1 MSWQGLQVVQVVA
14 MDRQRC
20 IGVDNQL
27 PWHLPDDLKHFKA
40 TTQGGVMLLGRK
52 NFDSIGRALPNRV
65 SWVLTRDTD
74 WQADGVKV
82 AHSLEQL
89 LDGAAADA
97 KALGQNQIFVIGGAE
112 LYRQTLEISDQLI
125 VSHVDLAVSGDVFYP
140 EIPVTFQAVQR
151 TPIQDSKTQIN
162 FEIVRYQQSR

>member
-20 IGVDNQL
+20 IGVNNQL
-27 PWHLPDDLKHFKA
+27 PWQLPDDLKHFKA

-52 NFDSIGRALPNRV
+52 NFDSIGRPLPNRV
-65 SWVLTRDTD
+65 SWVLTRDTA

-97 KALGQNQIFVIGGAE
+97 KALGQEQIFVIGGAE
-112 LYRQTLEISDQLI
+112 LYRQTLDISDRLE
-125 VSHVDLAVSGDVFYP
+125 VSHVDLSVTGDVFYP
-140 EIPVTFQAVQR
+140 EIPAAFQVVQR
-151 TPIQDSKTQIN
+151 NAMQDSKTQIG
-162 FEIVRYQQSR
+162 FEIVRYQKS

>member
-20 IGVDNQL
+20 IGVNNQL

-65 SWVLTRDTD
+65 SWVLTRDTA

-82 AHSLEQL
+82 ARSLEQL

-97 KALGQNQIFVIGGAE
+97 KALGQHQIFVIGGAE
-112 LYRQTLEISDQLI
+112 LYRQTLDISDRLE
-125 VSHVDLAVSGDVFYP
+125 VSHVDLSVTGDVFYP
-140 EIPVTFQAVQR
+140 EIPAVFQVVQR
-151 TPIQDSKTQIN
+151 TTMQDSKTQIG
-162 FEIVRYQQSR
+162 FEIVRYQRD

>member
-20 IGVDNQL
+20 IGVNNQL

-65 SWVLTRDTD
+65 SWVLTRDTA

-82 AHSLEQL
+82 ARSLEQL

-112 LYRQTLEISDQLI
+112 LYRQTLEISDRLE
-125 VSHVDLAVSGDVFYP
+125 VSHVDLSVTGDVFYP
-140 EIPVTFQAVQR
+140 EIPAVFQVVQR
-151 TPIQDSKTQIN
+151 TTMQDSKTQIG
-162 FEIVRYQQSR
+162 FEIVRYQRD

>member
-20 IGVDNQL
+20 IGVNNQL

-65 SWVLTRDTD
+65 SWVLTRDTA

-97 KALGQNQIFVIGGAE
+97 KALGQEQIFVIGGAE
-112 LYRQTLEISDQLI
+112 LYRQTLEISDRLE
-125 VSHVDLAVSGDVFYP
+125 VSHVDLSVTGDVFYP
-140 EIPVTFQAVQR
+140 EIPAVFQVVQR
-151 TPIQDSKTQIN
+151 TTMQDSKTQIG
-162 FEIVRYQQSR
+162 FEIVRYQRD

>member
-14 MDRQRC
+14 MDRQHC
-20 IGVDNQL
+20 IGVNNQL

-52 NFDSIGRALPNRV
+52 NFDSIGRPLPNRV
-65 SWVLTRDTD
+65 SWVLTRDTA

-97 KALGQNQIFVIGGAE
+97 KALGQEQIFVIGGAE
-112 LYRQTLEISDQLI
+112 LYRQTLDISDRLE
-125 VSHVDLAVSGDVFYP
+125 VSHVDLSVTGDVFYP
-140 EIPVTFQAVQR
+140 EIPAAFQAVQR
-151 TPIQDSKTQIN
+151 TAMQDSKTQIA
-162 FEIVRYQQSR
+162 FEIVCYQKS

>member
-20 IGVDNQL
+20 IGVNNQL

-89 LDGAAADA
+89 LDGAATDA
-97 KALGQNQIFVIGGAE
+97 KALGQEQIFVIGGAE
-112 LYRQTLEISDQLI
+112 LYRQTLDISDRLE
-125 VSHVDLAVSGDVFYP
+125 VSHVDLNVTGDVFYP
-140 EIPVTFQAVQR
+140 EIPAAFSVVQR
-151 TPIQDSKTQIN
+151 RAMQDSQTQIK
-162 FEIVRYQQSR
+162 FEIVRYQRD

>member
-20 IGVDNQL
+20 IGVNNQL

-52 NFDSIGRALPNRV
+52 NFDSIGRPLPNRV
-65 SWVLTRDTD
+65 SWVLTRDTA

-112 LYRQTLEISDQLI
+112 LYRQTLEISDRLE
-125 VSHVDLAVSGDVFYP
+125 VSHVDLSVTGDVFYP
-140 EIPVTFQAVQR
+140 EIPAVFSVVQR
-151 TPIQDSKTQIN
+151 RAMQDSQTQIK
-162 FEIVRYQQSR
+162 FEIVRYQRD

>member
-20 IGVDNQL
+20 IGVNNQL

-52 NFDSIGRALPNRV
+52 NFDSIGRPLPNRV
-65 SWVLTRDTD
+65 SWVLTRDTA
-74 WQADGVKV
+74 WQAGGVKV
-82 AHSLEQL
+82 AHNLEQL

-97 KALGQNQIFVIGGAE
+97 KALGQEQIFVIGGAE
-112 LYRQTLEISDQLI
+112 LYRQTLDISDRLE
-125 VSHVDLAVSGDVFYP
+125 VSHVDLNVTGDVFYP
-140 EIPVTFQAVQR
+140 EIPAAFAAVQR
-151 TPIQDSKTQIN
+151 TAMQDSKTQIG
-162 FEIVRYQQSR
+162 FEIVRYQRS

>member
-20 IGVDNQL
+20 IGVNNQL

-52 NFDSIGRALPNRV
+52 NFDSIGRPLPNRV
-65 SWVLTRDTD
+65 SWVLTRDTA

-97 KALGQNQIFVIGGAE
+97 KALGQEQIFVIGGAE
-112 LYRQTLEISDQLI
+112 LYRQTLDISDRLE
-125 VSHVDLAVSGDVFYP
+125 VSHVDLNVTGDVFYP
-140 EIPVTFQAVQR
+140 EIPAAFSVVQR
-151 TPIQDSKTQIN
+151 RAMQDSQTQIK
-162 FEIVRYQQSR
+162 FEIVRYQRD

>member
-1 MSWQGLQVVQVVA
+1 MSWHGLNVVQVVA

-52 NFDSIGRALPNRV
+52 NFDSIGRPLPNRI
-65 SWVLTRDTD
+65 SWVLTRDPD

-112 LYRQTLEISDQLI
+112 LYRQTLEISDRLE
-125 VSHVDLAVSGDVFYP
+125 VSHVDLAVTGDVFYP
-140 EIPVTFQAVQR
+140 EIPAAFQVVQR
-151 TPIQDSKTQIN
+151 TAMQDSKTNIA
-162 FEIVRYQQSR
+162 FEIVRYQR

>member
-20 IGVDNQL
+20 IGVNNQL

-65 SWVLTRDTD
+65 SWVLTRDTA

-97 KALGQNQIFVIGGAE
+97 KALGQEQIFVIGGAE
-112 LYRQTLEISDQLI
+112 LYRQTLDISDRLE
-125 VSHVDLAVSGDVFYP
+125 VSHVDLNVTGDVFYP
-140 EIPVTFQAVQR
+140 EIPAAFSVVQR
-151 TPIQDSKTQIN
+151 RAMQDSQTQIK
-162 FEIVRYQQSR
+162 FEIVRYQRD